1 VLTLPSGSAE
11 TAIANATAGVTVT
24 DAAACTRGFAA
35 LAAVMVATVLL
46 VTLGATK
53 APLLEIVPTLA
64 DQVTLVFAVPLIKAV
79 NCSTPSEVIEV
90 PVGEIESVTVG
101 ALAETTI
108 CTELDPECV
117 CSDTQSTKL

>member
-1 VLTLPSGSAE
+1 
-11 TAIANATAGVTVT
+11 
-24 DAAACTRGFAA
+24 
-35 LAAVMVATVLL
+35 MVATVLL